1 MPRTWGDDLTVLEKV
16 SCTFIC
22 IFSQILATKYRGSRL
37 VVSCNH
43 RFLNNL
49 FSASTLT
56 LIHHLRNGILQNLL
70 EVCFMWLETVFLSEL
85 VVKFPASHDHTCD
98 TLVVE
103 ISGIRIQ
110 IPIVWRNSALLLGL
124 WGCYEHYGRV
134 LVIRLGWHVAYHP
147 GTTHNN
153 LPPLSPNGQI
163 RFKASPHY
171 MYPAGSHMSSMFT

>member
-1 MPRTWGDDLTVLEKV
+1 MLEKV

-22 IFSQILATKYRGSRL
+22 IFSQVLATKYRGSRL

-43 RFLNNL
+43 RFLTNL

-56 LIHHLRNGILQNLL
+56 LIHILQNLL

-85 VVKFPASHDHTCD
+85 VVKFPASHLPTYLP

-110 IPIVWRNSALLLGL
+110 IPIVRRNSALLLGL
-124 WGCYEHYGRV
+124 
-134 LVIRLGWHVAYHP
+134 
-147 GTTHNN
+147 
-153 LPPLSPNGQI
+153 
-163 RFKASPHY
+163 
-171 MYPAGSHMSSMFT
+171 

>member
-1 MPRTWGDDLTVLEKV
+1 MTRAWGYNLTVLANE

-98 TLVVE
+98 TLVVD
-103 ISGIRIQ
+103 ISTIM
-110 IPIVWRNSALLLGL
+110 IPCSTWCSSSRTIMMLRTLGSRS
-124 WGCYEHYGRV
+124 G
-134 LVIRLGWHVAYHP
+134 HP
-147 GTTHNN
+147 
-153 LPPLSPNGQI
+153 I
-163 RFKASPHY
+163 RFRYCIVSRSYSQQTTTTIPQWSDKIQ
-171 MYPAGSHMSSMFT
+171 G